1 MKKPLM
7 TPFIGVKEIKASSEM
22 TLKEYNNYRG
32 WDMPKDEDGDKLVY
46 LVEYAVDKNSTPNH
60 PNHEGYISMSPKH
73 VFDEAYRRTDGMT
86 FGLAIEAMK
95 KGSCVARKGWNGNNM
110 FVCKQVPSVIDSGI
124 IPKMQSLP
132 QSAKDTLLNI
142 SSEPIRYSNQM
153 IIVKNNPTGD
163 RVIDS
168 WVASSSDTFAEDWLI
183 IE

>member
-7 TPFIGVKEIKASSEM
+7 TPFIGVKEIKASGVMS
-22 TLKEYNNYRG
+22 LKDYNDYRG

-86 FGLAIEAMK
+86 FGSAIEAMK
-95 KGSCVARKGWNGNNM
+95 KGMKVARSGWNGKDMWIAVGGQPVVLKAEGFWNPHAKKHAIENGGSAT
-110 FVCKQVPSVIDSGI
+110 VLPYI
-124 IPKMQSLP
+124 IFKTAGNEILMGWL
-132 QSAKDTLLNI
+132 
-142 SSEPIRYSNQM
+142 
-153 IIVKNNPTGD
+153 
-163 RVIDS
+163 
-168 WVASSSDTFAEDWLI
+168 ASQTDMLAEDWLI